1 MIPLVAAAHGTR
13 DGAGL
18 AATAE
23 LLDLVRA
30 LRPGLRVEV
39 GYVDVAEPLLSE
51 TLGRLSGEV
60 VVVPLLLGAGYHVR
74 RDIPAALAA
83 APQVS
88 ARVAA
93 ALGPDPRLADILLDR
108 LTDAGALG
116 TLGTPEAL
124 GTSGA
129 RRPQPVDKRVEKVEI
144 VDNSVCDAIVLAA
157 AGSTD
162 ASANADTAR
171 MAELLADLTGRTV
184 VPSYLCAGSP
194 TPQAAVDALRAS
206 GADHIALAGYL
217 LGPGHF
223 ARKAAAA
230 GATTTTAPLGAHP
243 TLARLVL
250 ERYDAAVAS
259 PASCAASTSGEGQP
273 SVL

>member
-13 DGAGL
+13 DHAGRV
-18 AATAE
+18 ATAE
-23 LLDLVRA
+23 LLDLVRG

-39 GYVDVAEPLLSE
+39 GYVDIAEPRLSD

-74 RDIPAALAA
+74 HDIPAALAA

-88 ARVAA
+88 ARVTA

-108 LTDAGALG
+108 LAEAGAL
-116 TLGTPEAL
+116 
-124 GTSGA
+124 
-129 RRPQPVDKRVEKVEI
+129 RPQPVDKKVETGEI
-144 VDNSVCDAIVLAA
+144 VDNPACDAIVLAA

-162 ASANADTAR
+162 TTTNADTAR
-171 MAELLADLTGRTV
+171 MAELLAELTGRTV
-184 VPSYLCAGSP
+184 VPSYLCAGAP
-194 TPQAAVDALRAS
+194 TPRDAVDALRAS
-206 GADHIALAGYL
+206 GADHVALAGYL

-243 TLARLVL
+243 ELARLVL
-250 ERYDAAVAS
+250 DRYDEVA
-259 PASCAASTSGEGQP
+259 ASCESSPYADRP
-273 SVL
+273 SERPPITA

>member
-83 APQVS
+83 APQVN

-116 TLGTPEAL
+116 TPGV
-124 GTSGA
+124 

-230 GATTTTAPLGAHP
+230 GATTAATHLGAHP
-243 TLARLVL
+243 ALADLVL
-250 ERYDAAVAS
+250 ARYDAA
-259 PASCAASTSGEGQP
+259 AASFVVRDARLLAESAPVG
-273 SVL
+273 L

>member
-13 DGAGL
+13 DRAGL
-18 AATAE
+18 AATAD
-23 LLDLVRA
+23 LLDLVRG

-39 GYVDVAEPLLSE
+39 GYVDVAEPLLSD
-51 TLGRLSGEV
+51 TLNRLSGDV

-74 RDIPAALAA
+74 HDIPAALAA

-108 LTDAGALG
+108 LAEVGAL
-116 TLGTPEAL
+116 
-124 GTSGA
+124 
-129 RRPQPVDKRVEKVEI
+129 RPQPVDKRVEI
-144 VDNSVCDAIVLAA
+144 GGSVDIPVCDAIVLAA

-171 MAELLADLTGRTV
+171 MAELLAELTGRTV
-184 VPSYLCAGSP
+184 VPSYLCAGTP
-194 TPQAAVDALRAS
+194 TPRDAVDALRAS

-230 GATTTTAPLGAHP
+230 GATTAAEPLGAHP
-243 TLARLVL
+243 ALADLVLAR
-250 ERYDAAVAS
+250 YDEAVAL
-259 PASCAASTSGEGQP
+259 PAPYGTPTRANGANEANALS
-273 SVL
+273 